1 MLPAC
6 ISDFWMMT
14 AGTTKYK
21 SRMVKTRIV
30 VLKTEYLRFSL
41 IGAAVGVT
49 GITLTK
55 LDGTAKG
62 GVIFAMA
69 QQLKLPIRF
78 IGVGEQA
85 EDLRP
90 FEAKEFIDALFSE
103 ANLSDDN
110 SKESDS

>member
-1 MLPAC
+1 MQKIDVNAPHEVML
-6 ISDFWMMT
+6 
-14 AGTTKYK
+14 
-21 SRMVKTRIV
+21 
-30 VLKTEYLRFSL
+30 VLDAATGQNALSQASL
-41 IGAAVGVT
+41 FGAAVGVT